1 MHELLHMYMFLYLGH
16 RGDFLCHRKCWSWG
30 GGGRGWGAT
39 LECLDEVTRYVKTE
53 RDFYSQQICLKCTCF
68 IDKDFVLM
76 KMTNSFKILRFH
88 SEAAARFLQ
97 LEGLFMFLLML
108 IKQWFLFLRLGCPN
122 FTYPS
127 FDPTPVGGTSCSMFF
142 PDQAIYQGHP
152 RFR

>member
-30 GGGRGWGAT
+30 GERMRGNPRVFRWGYALCEDRKRLLFT
-39 LECLDEVTRYVKTE
+39 TNL
-53 RDFYSQQICLKCTCF
+53 SKCTCF

-108 IKQWFLFLRLGCPN
+108 MKQWFLFLRLGCPN

>member
-1 MHELLHMYMFLYLGH
+1 M
-16 RGDFLCHRKCWSWG
+16 
-30 GGGRGWGAT
+30 
-39 LECLDEVTRYVKTE
+39 KTE

-108 IKQWFLFLRLGCPN
+108 IKQ
-122 FTYPS
+122 
-127 FDPTPVGGTSCSMFF
+127 
-142 PDQAIYQGHP
+142 
-152 RFR
+152 